1 MAIKKFIEEFEKRKA
16 GLKKI
21 EKDIIIKAEN
31 SIKKKEMI
39 FPLTEILEC
48 IDELEIFTSNL
59 SRIEFF
65 ENQDNV
71 NCPYIII
78 FLANEYFVINEYR
91 SCNY

>member
-1 MAIKKFIEEFEKRKA
+1 MNNSNGIKRDKDNIS
-16 GLKKI
+16 KKYM
-21 EKDIIIKAEN
+21 EN
-31 SIKKKEMI
+31 II